1 MNDPIRTL
9 NTTEVL
15 HVYILLHYMYCNLSH
30 SLDFIQNFSNREQK
44 IFKKKIHHIQK
55 ALTEQD
61 VVQLHDLLMC
71 FWTTTEVI
79 LCVCVCV
86 QFSPCSHRC
95 P

>member
-1 MNDPIRTL
+1 MCTFFF
-9 NTTEVL
+9 TTCTA
-15 HVYILLHYMYCNLSH
+15 ISH
-30 SLDFIQNFSNREQK
+30 TALTSFKTSATVNRK
-44 IFKKKIHHIQK
+44 YKNKKIQHIQK

-61 VVQLHDLLMC
+61 VVQLHDLLIC

-79 LCVCVCV
+79 LCVCVRV